1 MAFEN
6 VDYNWFF
13 DLPTIEDQVTAVEAT
28 FAKLRKGRPT
38 PLANSARALPLFQ
51 RIVDNS
57 PGKTPTEVF
66 DHIVASAG
74 MLRACE
80 NLADV
85 LATCAWELE
94 AGHRRAV
101 HQWIEDMD
109 LNVQAHVFQNA
120 GGRVRS
126 LVLLVWEHAF
136 EARHGIDAFDELTDT
151 LTREGDTMIDNGATM
166 EDANAAYATALLSG
180 IRS

>member
-13 DLPTIEDQVTAVEAT
+13 DLPTIEDQMIAVEET
-28 FAKLRKGRPT
+28 FANLRKGRPT
-38 PLANSARALPLFQ
+38 PPLANSARALPLLQ

-57 PGKTPTEVF
+57 PGKTPAEVF

-74 MLRACE
+74 VLGACE
-80 NLADV
+80 NLDDV

-101 HQWIEDMD
+101 RQWIRDMD
-109 LNVQAHVFQNA
+109 LHVQVHVYQNA
-120 GGRVRS
+120 GSRVRS

-136 EARHGIDAFDELTDT
+136 EARHGIDAFDELTNT
-151 LTREGDTMIDNGATM
+151 VATA
-166 EDANAAYATALLSG
+166 ANANSSYVAALLSG
-180 IRS
+180 IRA

>member
-6 VDYNWFF
+6 VDYNWFLN
-13 DLPTIEDQVTAVEAT
+13 LPTVEDQMIAVEAT

-57 PGKTPTEVF
+57 PGKTPAEVF

-74 MLRACE
+74 TLRACE
-80 NLADV
+80 NLDDV

-94 AGHRRAV
+94 AGHMRAV
-101 HQWIEDMD
+101 RRWINDLD
-109 LNVQAHVFQNA
+109 LNVQAHVYQNT
-120 GGRVRS
+120 GSRVRS
-126 LVLLVWEHAF
+126 LVLLVWEHDY

-151 LTREGDTMIDNGATM
+151 LARKWYKMIDNGATVD
-166 EDANAAYATALLSG
+166 DANASYAAALLSA

>member
-13 DLPTIEDQVTAVEAT
+13 DLPTIEDQITAVEAT
-28 FAKLRKGRPT
+28 FAKLRKGWPT

-57 PGKTPTEVF
+57 HGKTPPEVF

-74 MLRACE
+74 VLRACE
-80 NLADV
+80 NLDDV

-101 HQWIEDMD
+101 RQWIMDMD
-109 LNVQAHVFQNA
+109 LNVQAHVYQNT
-120 GGRVRS
+120 GSRVRS
-126 LVLLVWEHAF
+126 LVLLVWERAF
-136 EARHGIDAFDELTDT
+136 EARHGVDAFDEMTDT
-151 LTREGDTMIDNGATM
+151 LTQKWDEMIDNGATV
-166 EDANAAYATALLSG
+166 EDANASYAAALLSG

>member
-13 DLPTIEDQVTAVEAT
+13 DLPTIEDQMIAVEET
-28 FAKLRKGRPT
+28 FANLRKGRPT
-38 PLANSARALPLFQ
+38 PLANSARALDLFQ
-51 RIVDNS
+51 RIVDTS
-57 PGKTPTEVF
+57 PGRTPAEVF

-74 MLRACE
+74 VLRACE
-80 NLADV
+80 NLRDV

-101 HQWIEDMD
+101 RQWIRGMD
-109 LNVQAHVFQNA
+109 LDAQAHVYQHA

-126 LVLLVWEHAF
+126 LILLVWEHAF
-136 EARHGIDAFDELTDT
+136 EARHGIDAFDE
-151 LTREGDTMIDNGATM
+151 MVDNGGAVASM
-166 EDANAAYATALLSG
+166 SASYAASLLAG
-180 IRS
+180 IRP